1 MRSRWLPALLVLLAA
16 QAVPA
21 DETVDLSKIDRSIAK
36 EPKYGTASQEYCLL
50 VFGPTADRHVWLVRD
65 GDALYVD
72 RNGNGDLTEP
82 DEVVRKPKEYS
93 GFSCGDVVSR
103 DGKTTYQGLSVNAF
117 SDGYRLRVQVPGTG
131 PQMVG
136 LGGVQKPRFAARAK
150 EAPIIHFGG
159 PLALTQ
165 FSTKRVIPRDNGPV
179 NSGPANSRDRSLR
192 VMIGSAGLGEGTFA
206 AYNCRV
212 CDQHPEHGP
221 LMGKFFF
228 RSAGGGPQI
237 EFTNALEKIG

>member
-1 MRSRWLPALLVLLAA
+1 MRSRWLPALLVLLAQGA
-16 QAVPA
+16 LAA
-21 DETVDLSKIDRSIAK
+21 EAVDLARIDRSIAK
-36 EPKYGTASQEYCLL
+36 EPKYSTASQEYCLL
-50 VFGPTADRHVWLVRD
+50 VFGPNADKHVWLVRD

-72 RNGNGDLTEP
+72 RNGNGDLTEAG
-82 DEVVRKPKEYS
+82 EMVRKPKEYS
-93 GFSCGDVVSR
+93 GFACGDIVSR

-136 LGGVQKPRFAARAK
+136 LGVVQKPRFAARAK
-150 EAPIIHFGG
+150 DAPIIHFGG

-179 NSGPANSRDRSLR
+179 NNRNRSLR
-192 VMIGSAGLGEGTFA
+192 VMIGSLGLGEGTFA

-212 CDQHPEHGP
+212 CDAHPEHGP
-221 LMGKFFF
+221 LMGKFVF
-228 RSAGGGPQI
+228 RSASGGPQI